1 MKIKELLLIES
12 SEYVKKLK
20 NMAKSHYPDTES
32 DDEAVI
38 QLLARSV
45 NHAEEDDNRQ
55 DMEIDQLEDKEA
67 REITELATRLSQVE
81 EIIKQLQSNS
91 LTR

>member
-1 MKIKELLLIES
+1 MKIEELLLIEA

-20 NMAKSHYPDTES
+20 NMAKAHYPDTES
-32 DDEAVI
+32 EDEAVI

-55 DMEIDQLEDKEA
+55 DMEIDQLENTGA
-67 REITELATRLSQVE
+67 REFTELTTRLAQVE
-81 EIIKQLQSNS
+81 EIIKQLQHNS